1 MVDDIGI
8 NDSGTGSSGAAGVDE
23 WIDSAIPAGSGRY
36 YALLHSNSALQKQQ
50 RLLATLVSIF
60 SKLGFQSRE
69 IEVVKHKLEWWRHEL
84 EKESFNHPVMNAF
97 DGDSVTPVMRSQLK
111 QLLNGYGGLL
121 ESGSPSTDEQNQQ
134 FHLDTGA
141 TACHLICSTQ
151 NSDKSVTDAGVVL
164 SKFRCFRYLRQHVDN
179 GLLCLPLQQEMQKS
193 SNALAQQV
201 LEADE
206 PDRSR
211 YKALYIYLA
220 LQHKLLRSMQ
230 KDNVSV
236 VEE

>member
-179 GLLCLPLQQEMQKS
+179 GLLCLPMPSLDAAQIS
-193 SNALAQQV
+193 PALLTPATKRCIFISPCSTSYCDLCRKTTSQW
-201 LEADE
+201 
-206 PDRSR
+206 
-211 YKALYIYLA
+211 
-220 LQHKLLRSMQ
+220 
-230 KDNVSV
+230 
-236 VEE
+236 